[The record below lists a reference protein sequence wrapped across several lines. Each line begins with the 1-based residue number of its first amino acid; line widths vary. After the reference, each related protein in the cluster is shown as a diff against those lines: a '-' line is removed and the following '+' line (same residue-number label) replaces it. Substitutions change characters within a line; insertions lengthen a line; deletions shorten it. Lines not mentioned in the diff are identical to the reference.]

1 MSLSLQSFPY
11 LLKEL
16 AEFVTLLPKEGQDVL
31 LDDMHSHVA
40 ESDDVTRKPILVSWL
55 QSLSYI
61 SSQSSRSESHSKAT
75 NASSVASDELTLNRT
90 MARL

>member
-1 MSLSLQSFPY
+1 M
-11 LLKEL
+11 
-16 AEFVTLLPKEGQDVL
+16 TLLPKEGQDVL

-40 ESDDVTRKPILVSWL
+40 EIDDVTRKPILVSWL

>member
-1 MSLSLQSFPY
+1 M
-11 LLKEL
+11 
-16 AEFVTLLPKEGQDVL
+16 TLLPKEGQDVL

-75 NASSVASDELTLNRT
+75 NASSAASDELTLNRT